1 MAKKTHTLLEEK
13 LLFSKELN
21 CNHPS
26 ERKTDGF
33 KLCSDCNKKLND
45 HIDSITGNSIY
56 MPLATIKHIPEP
68 NLSKRPPTFSN
79 QNEEREYALTK
90 AKSLLQ
96 HYSSN
101 IQNPSKIH
109 ISESGPGIPINYTYS
124 SGKKIILAYIVC

>member
-1 MAKKTHTLLEEK
+1 MAKKTHTLLEEI

-21 CNHPS
+21 CNHP
-26 ERKTDGF
+26 F
-33 KLCSDCNKKLND
+33 
-45 HIDSITGNSIY
+45 
-56 MPLATIKHIPEP
+56 PEP
-68 NLSKRPPTFSN
+68 NLYKRPPTFSN

-101 IQNPSKIH
+101 IHNPSKIH